1 MSSEGTRLH
10 PAAIGVLALGAL
22 RDAAVPIVV
31 LLVASLAGRGLDTEA
46 LVRGAIYLV
55 LGVAIASLTGFVRW
69 MSTSYAVDDRGVHWR
84 SGGLSKKSTTVPLGR
99 IQGLDTVAGPV
110 QRLFGV
116 VAVHVQSAGGGAK
129 GEIVLDAVG
138 PAAGGGVRGGVGAG
152 GGGRGGG
159 GGSGAGGGG
168 ARRGAAARPPAR
180 EQRRER
186 RLDR

>member
-46 LVRGAIYLV
+46 LMRGAIYLV

-84 SGGLSKKSTTVPLGR
+84 SGVLSKKSTTVPLGR

-116 VAVHVQSAGGGAK
+116 VAVHVSR
-129 GEIVLDAVG
+129 
-138 PAAGGGVRGGVGAG
+138 P
-152 GGGRGGG
+152 
-159 GGSGAGGGG
+159 
-168 ARRGAAARPPAR
+168 AAARRARSCSTRSGRRRWSGSGRRSAARGRRRRRRPPPASTAANAGSTAASSSSAR
-180 EQRRER
+180 SPPASSG
-186 RLDR
+186 